1 MDRSFLSGILVAG
14 SLMALTFTATDAQDQ
29 HVRIDEDYYQND
41 IDSAVR
47 EAERNRR
54 NNNFDYSNRYWYNR
68 TTAESFELP
77 QMGSS
82 DMEDARLEGALNPSA
97 AGGQSDVAQ
106 PDLPN
111 DEQADLVQTGIES
124 EEQQQITNQQSQLTQ
139 PLANIPSTTGPTLV
153 VEQNQHTFPRG
164 DTVNIQSVYSS
175 GSLTS
180 TPRE

>member
-14 SLMALTFTATDAQDQ
+14 SLMVLTFSATDAQDQ

-77 QMGSS
+77 QMGAD
-82 DMEDARLEGALNPSA
+82 DMDDARLEGALNPSA
-97 AGGQSDVAQ
+97 AGGQADVAQ
-106 PDLPN
+106 PDLPD
-111 DEQADLVQTGIES
+111 DEQAELVQTGIES
-124 EEQQQITNQQSQLTQ
+124 EEQQQITEQQSQFQQ
-139 PLANIPSTTGPTLV
+139 PIQAPENTGPVLI
-153 VEQNQHTFPRG
+153 VEQIQHTFPRG
-164 DTVNIQSVYSS
+164 DTVNVQGVYSS
-175 GSLTS
+175 GDFTS